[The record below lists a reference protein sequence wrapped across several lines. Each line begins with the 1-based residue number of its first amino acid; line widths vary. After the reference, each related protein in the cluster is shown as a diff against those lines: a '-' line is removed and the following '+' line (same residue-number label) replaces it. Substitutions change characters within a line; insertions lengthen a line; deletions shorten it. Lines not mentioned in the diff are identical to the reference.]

1 MCDKTVDDNADAL
14 EFLPDQYGTKEMC
27 IKSVDDYVNTLEFVP
42 GQYKTQEMCDKLF
55 PKILC

>member
-42 GQYKTQEMCDKLF
+42 G
-55 PKILC
+55 